1 MKRDDLRRRRVLQI
15 TAGLATA
22 ALAGC
27 ADTGDGG
34 NNATGN
40 GTTTGPMGTTA
51 GTTDGGMETTE
62 GTTEQTAEG
71 TTEEQTTTTGGSG
84 RLRVVHASPDAPAVD
99 VYVDGDAVLTG
110 VSFGTVSDYLTAP
123 AGERAVRITA
133 AGDESTVAFDGMVTV
148 QADTSYTAIAFGN
161 LTTDEFAVGVLED
174 APPSV
179 GSDEAA
185 VNLFHA
191 SPDAPP
197 VTVTV
202 ASSGDALFEGLEY
215 GEQAGYVTVPA
226 GSYTLEVRPASGGD
240 PVATFD
246 VSVEGGT
253 AYSAFAVGYLDP
265 GNAPGDEP
273 FDLLLATDTT
283 TTMQLL

>member
-1 MKRDDLRRRRVLQI
+1 
-15 TAGLATA
+15 
-22 ALAGC
+22 
-27 ADTGDGG
+27 
-34 NNATGN
+34 
-40 GTTTGPMGTTA
+40 MGTTA
-51 GTTDGGMETTE
+51 GTTDGGMQTTEGTANGTTEQTTE
-62 GTTEQTAEG
+62 GTTEQG

-84 RLRVVHASPDAPAVD
+84 RLRAVHASPDAPAVD
-99 VYVDGDAVLTG
+99 VYVDGEAMLTD
-110 VSFGTVSDYLTAP
+110 VSFGTISDYQTAP

-133 AGDESTVAFDGMVTV
+133 AGDESTVVFDSTVTV
-148 QADTSYTAIAFGN
+148 QADTSYTVVAFGN
-161 LTTDEFAVGVLED
+161 LTADEFAVGVLED

-185 VNLFHA
+185 VGLFHA

-202 ASSGDALFEGLEY
+202 ASSGDALFENLGY
-215 GEQAGYVTVPA
+215 GEQTDYTTVPA

-246 VSVEGGT
+246 VDLEGGT
-253 AYSAFAVGYLDP
+253 AYSAFAVGYLEP
-265 GNAPGDEP
+265 ANAPGDEP

-283 TTMQLL
+283 TTTMQLL

>member
-1 MKRDDLRRRRVLQI
+1 M
-15 TAGLATA
+15 
-22 ALAGC
+22 LAGC

-40 GTTTGPMGTTA
+40 GTTTGPMGTTE
-51 GTTDGGMETTE
+51 GTTERGMGTTE
-62 GTTEQTAEG
+62 GTTEQTTEG
-71 TTEEQTTTTGGSG
+71 TTEQETTEEQTTATGGSG

-99 VYVDGDAVLTG
+99 VYVDGEAVLTG
-110 VSFGTVSDYLTAP
+110 VSFGAVSDYLTAP
-123 AGERAVRITA
+123 AGERSVRITA

-148 QADTSYTAIAFGN
+148 QADTSYTAVAFGN
-161 LTTDEFAVGVLED
+161 LTTDEFAIGVLED

-185 VNLFHA
+185 VGLFHA

-202 ASSGDALFEGLEY
+202 ASSGDALFENLGY
-215 GEQAGYVTVPA
+215 GEQAGYATVPA

-246 VSVEGGT
+246 VTVEGGT

-265 GNAPGDEP
+265 GSAPGDEP